1 MTMKKLFFLL
11 ISLQLST
18 ISYGFT
24 KIRFQNSAKNV
35 TYETVTDSTVKIAR
49 SKVEGDYAIPGSVT
63 YKGKRYKITTIGDS
77 AFFNCAK
84 LTSLTI
90 PPTVIKAEMPND
102 RANIQE
108 GSSIRYFYYYS
119 CCVEGCASLKK
130 LYINS
135 AKFLKDVYSY
145 NYMSYNIPEKYLK
158 GIGTIFWG
166 APIEELYLD
175 GDIQTVPQISID
187 RPKLSYTLNRKCID
201 SKLNIEK
208 VILGENVIAIGDE
221 AFRYGSS
228 SLKTIS
234 GKNVK
239 KIGASA
245 FYDSRQ
251 LQSTDF
257 PNLTEI
263 GKFAF
268 LSCKSLK
275 EIPNYQYIT
284 TIRES
289 AFDGCDSISSVY
301 LPNVTAIPSSA
312 FSNCVNLTSIDLPNT
327 KTIESSAFS
336 LYKRLKYI
344 NLPKVETIGKRAF
357 YTYYEM
363 EDSITLI
370 LSDNA
375 ISSIGEKAFY
385 TEKAKDTYYKKIIYL
400 THDVSVLVPQPFIYG
415 YNIFGDSDIQK
426 ALKNTILYVAKGMKA
441 TFQKTRYWNLFS
453 DIREIAADYKIE
465 DNVLSIYGNVNKEN
479 INALSDVLQSKL
491 INTKRILSVDLTN
504 TVLGNDIDAPTI
516 KNAFGA
522 QNCIY
527 LTSEDASD
535 EIKTSDNI
543 IVKSQDNTYTCNSL
557 VITDKS
563 SFYSPID
570 FTAYFAK
577 YTRDATN
584 TWGTIC
590 LPFSIKSSNKVQLY
604 KLSSITDD
612 VMGVTEIR
620 KVGAGEP
627 AIYET
632 SNSNLVISQINASI
646 TASNNKTTSGG
657 YDLIGVVKDT
667 VTLEVGTDNYY
678 IAYDMFWKP
687 TYNAVKVL
695 PFRAYFTN
703 INSNSNAYRILP
715 NDNDPTGIESVDK
728 SIENDGVIEGYYDI
742 NGVRYDAPQKG
753 VNIIRYSNRKTRKI
767 IRK

>member
-11 ISLQLST
+11 IALQLST

-35 TYETVTDSTVKIAR
+35 TYETITDTTVKIAR
-49 SKVEGDYAIPGSVT
+49 STVEGDYTIPNSVT

-90 PPTVIKAEMPND
+90 PPTVIKAEMPYD
-102 RANIQE
+102 YAIFRE
-108 GSSIRYFYYYS
+108 GGSRSYFYYYT

-135 AKFLKDVYSY
+135 VKFLKDVYSY
-145 NYMSYNIPEKYLK
+145 RSEAGTPTYDQYLK

-187 RPKLSYTLNRKCID
+187 RPKLSYSLNRKCID

-221 AFRYGSS
+221 AFYRGSS

-245 FYDSRQ
+245 FYGSRQ
-251 LQSTDF
+251 LQNTFF

-263 GKFAF
+263 GKIAF
-268 LSCKSLK
+268 YSCKSLK
-275 EIPNYQYIT
+275 EIPNYLHIT
-284 TIRES
+284 TIGEY
-289 AFDGCDSISSVY
+289 AFEFCDSISSVY
-301 LPNVTAIPSSA
+301 LPNVTAIPSYA
-312 FSNCVNLTSIDLPNT
+312 FDNCVNLTSVDLPNT

-344 NLPKVETIGKRAF
+344 NLPKVETIGKSAF

-375 ISSIGEKAFY
+375 ISSIEEKAFY

-400 THDVSVLVPQPFIYG
+400 THDVSVLVTQPFQYT
-415 YNIFGDSDIQK
+415 QK
-426 ALKNTILYVAKGMKA
+426 ALKNTILYVAKGMK
-441 TFQKTRYWNLFS
+441 TMFQKTRDWNLFS
-453 DIREIAADYKIE
+453 DIREIADYKME

-504 TVLGNDIDAPTI
+504 AVLGNDIDAPTI

-527 LTSEDASD
+527 LTSDDASD

-590 LPFSIKSSNKVQLY
+590 LPFSIKSSNKVKLY

-620 KVGAGEP
+620 KIGAGEP

-728 SIENDGVIEGYYDI
+728 SVENDGVIERYYDI
-742 NGVRYDAPQKG
+742 NGVRYNAPQKG
-753 VNIIRYSNRKTRKI
+753 VNIIRYSNGKTRKI